1 MKKILCSLIAFCILL
16 VCSMPVYAEI
26 VDPSSLF
33 DDADDIKEHAEE
45 IFQEGAIVAIPEFT
59 SKDVDYERV
68 LKIYYNVDLFDLDN
82 IDENSA
88 NDLLEKAEY
97 YFTLQVDTEDGKH
110 LDLGFQKGAELT
122 DEIRERLADCT
133 ELIESIEAEEG
144 KWLLTSERE
153 VEKSNYDQFKKDI
166 IKFAENSKTKYKK
179 IHVIN
184 ELSGNLLSVA
194 MLVTENSEIQFKII
208 NGSANGKK
216 IDYDHPD
223 DNLYTL
229 KELDEIASQ
238 FDPSDFSSMLN
249 GLEPTTQ
256 PSNNNAIIIAS
267 ACAGTV
273 IIIAAAAVTVI
284 CIKKKKAKASAE
296 LSE

>member
-179 IHVIN
+179 
-184 ELSGNLLSVA
+184 
-194 MLVTENSEIQFKII
+194 NSCYQRTIRQFIVSCYARNRK
-208 NGSANGKK
+208 
-216 IDYDHPD
+216 
-223 DNLYTL
+223 
-229 KELDEIASQ
+229 
-238 FDPSDFSSMLN
+238 F
-249 GLEPTTQ
+249 
-256 PSNNNAIIIAS
+256 
-267 ACAGTV
+267 
-273 IIIAAAAVTVI
+273 
-284 CIKKKKAKASAE
+284 
-296 LSE
+296 